1 MLLLLQNIWMQKKII
16 KFHKNE
22 KSTSFQI
29 VAEFLALT
37 FYGLAN
43 NRNKDQELLKD
54 HWCYLCHFV
63 ILPFLQP
70 INQRSGLVC
79 MEGFRTFWNNQTKM
93 LDWDWVGLVGWL
105 FSWSVCTSLG
115 GVGMVP
121 QKINLPLIL
130 SATKEAISEKTS
142 SSACL
147 PSFLDQE
154 SMETNK
160 NFSESF
166 DHKKAPLYFMVRQA
180 TFIPDC

>member
-1 MLLLLQNIWMQKKII
+1 MDWQTIGINTKKFSKI
-16 KFHKNE
+16 
-22 KSTSFQI
+22 
-29 VAEFLALT
+29 
-37 FYGLAN
+37 
-43 NRNKDQELLKD
+43 
-54 HWCYLCHFV
+54 CHFV
-63 ILPFLQP
+63 ILPFSADPLKKVRYP
-70 INQRSGLVC
+70 SYECLAD
-79 MEGFRTFWNNQTKM
+79 
-93 LDWDWVGLVGWL
+93 L
-105 FSWSVCTSLG
+105 CTSLG

-142 SSACL
+142 SSALL